1 VQIISRDTPE
11 DILEILRI
19 SKPEKIQKFLAKAR
33 DCYLEKKPIEYIG
46 RIKHFIIDLDK
57 VYIQLQNSVEVVYPM
72 PSYAKAEEIED
83 MLENNELFYI
93 RMNIEYNKRFKF
105 IADTIV
111 PVIDAIESI
120 KELLEFKQQN
130 GLKNWQILLAS
141 IGIKPDREILPLYLP
156 RLISLFPIYDNMDYN
171 VYSHILQFTTPGT
184 GKTSFYLKLSPIWGI
199 QIFTS
204 FPTRAKL
211 IFDHRTNQFGA
222 IWHNKLIV
230 IDAFDKT
237 LKPDRFEE
245 FFSMVETGL
254 SNARWSTE
262 ASSQKY
268 SLNMERRDVGF
279 VFLGNALEI
288 RHEGETISILD
299 YFMSANAK
307 DYRAFLQQLLKD
319 KLKLPASMVNAFIE
333 RLSVVDFNE
342 EQINIDKYIINYKMK
357 AQYLKA
363 YLNYLTNYANSI
375 EVPSID
381 LGSTRL
387 SYYAKRIAKIL
398 YMLEVLDTNDISKYQ
413 ELAKK
418 VVLGD
423 PSWKRDL
430 LRVGED
436 QQPKVPQEIYDILN
450 GKKEGR

>member
-1 VQIISRDTPE
+1 
-11 DILEILRI
+11 
-19 SKPEKIQKFLAKAR
+19 
-33 DCYLEKKPIEYIG
+33 
-46 RIKHFIIDLDK
+46 
-57 VYIQLQNSVEVVYPM
+57 
-72 PSYAKAEEIED
+72 

-93 RMNIEYNKRFKF
+93 RMDIEYDKHFRF
-105 IADTIV
+105 IANLVV
-111 PVIDAIESI
+111 PVIDMIESI
-120 KELLEFKQQN
+120 KELEEFKKEN
-130 GLKNWQILLAS
+130 DIKNWEILLAS
-141 IGIKPDREILPLYLP
+141 IGIKPDRNILPLYLP

-171 VYSHILQFTTPGT
+171 VYSHVLQFTTPGT
-184 GKTSFYLKLSPIWGI
+184 GKTSYYLKLSPIWGI

-204 FPTRAKL
+204 LPTRAKL
-211 IFDHRTNQFGA
+211 IFDHRNNQFGA
-222 IWHNKLIV
+222 IWHNRLIV

-288 RHEGETISILD
+288 KQEGETISIMD
-299 YFMSANAK
+299 YFASAQFG
-307 DYRAFLQQLLKD
+307 DYRSFLRQLLKD
-319 KLKLPASMVNAFIE
+319 KLKLQGSIANAFIE
-333 RLSVVDFNE
+333 RLSVIDFNE
-342 EQINIDKYIINYKMK
+342 DQINIDKYIINYKMK
-357 AQYLKA
+357 AQYLKT
-363 YLNYLTNYANSI
+363 YLNYLTNLANSI
-375 EVPSID
+375 EVPNID
-381 LGSTRL
+381 VGSTRL

-398 YMLEVLDTNDISKYQ
+398 VMLEVLDTNDMNQYL

-430 LRVGED
+430 VMEDTGPKILKPEDLKPGEPYD
-436 QQPKVPQEIYDILN
+436 PLEALAKGQLKVPKEALDIIN
-450 GKKEGR
+450 GPEKTTK